1 MKQISFFF
9 IAMLFSVSAMAQ
21 SKKAP
26 KSYTD
31 TFGRRVM
38 VGNLTRSML
47 EQDTVHFGWFKENM
61 RYGRP
66 DAAAVDAFKQKKN
79 SFKILVVMGTWCKDS
94 RSIIP
99 ALFRLV
105 DKSEFPQNKIRLV
118 GASED
123 KLNPS
128 KLIAKYNITRVPTIL
143 ILHKGKEWGRVEE
156 YGNEGQID
164 KELGQIVA
172 RLPQ

>member
-1 MKQISFFF
+1 MKQISLYF
-9 IAMLFSVSAMAQ
+9 IVMFFSVGAMAQ

-26 KSYTD
+26 KTYTD
-31 TFGRRVM
+31 ADGRLVM
-38 VGNLTRSML
+38 VGNLTRSIL
-47 EQDTVHFGWFKENM
+47 EKDTVHFGWFKENM

-66 DAAAVDAFKQKKN
+66 DAAAVEAFKQKKN
-79 SFKILVVMGTWCKDS
+79 SFKIVVIMGTWCKDS

-99 ALFRLV
+99 SLFRLV
-105 DKSEFPQNKIRLV
+105 DKSEFPQDKIRLV

-123 KLNPS
+123 KMNPS
-128 KLIAKYNITRVPTIL
+128 KLIAKYNIIRVPTIL
-143 ILHKGKEWGRVEE
+143 ILHKGKEFGRVEE